1 MRSVNVYPQ
10 AVLKKNDTKAY
21 WLIGIFSVIVFC
33 VVTLLNRTEPL
44 KIEGFDVHILSAANA
59 VINSVVSILLIL
71 ALVAVKQRKLMLHK
85 NIMLTAMALSVL
97 FLLCYIGYHL
107 FTKEVLYGDTNKD
120 FIVDTQEKAAAGT
133 SRIIYFIIL
142 GTHIL
147 FAGLVMPFVLWSAY
161 KGLTG
166 EYAKHKKISKYTWP
180 IWFYVAVTGPV
191 VYFMISKYY

>member
-1 MRSVNVYPQ
+1 MSSVNVYPKP
-10 AVLKKNDTKAY
+10 VLKKNDTKAY
-21 WLIGIFSVIVFC
+21 WLIGIFSVVVFG
-33 VVTLLNRTEPL
+33 VVTLLSRTEPL

-59 VINSVVSILLIL
+59 VINSTVSVL
-71 ALVAVKQRKLMLHK
+71 LVAALIAAKQRKLILHK
-85 NIMLTAMALSVL
+85 NIMLVAMVLSVL

-120 FIVDTQEKAAAGT
+120 YIVDADEKAAAGT

-166 EYAKHKKISKYTWP
+166 EYAKHRKISKYTWP